1 LKASGQS
8 IANMSDQNDFR
19 RRRRSKLIG
28 FIIAEASALGL
39 LLLTGTVVMSSR
51 VVDSTLL
58 GAINVVLIVTA
69 AAVVAIPIL
78 FFALS
83 PILPRGRR

>member
-1 LKASGQS
+1 
-8 IANMSDQNDFR
+8 MPDQNNFR
-19 RRRRSKLIG
+19 QRRRSKFIG

-58 GAINVVLIVTA
+58 AAINVVLIVTA
-69 AAVVAIPIL
+69 AAVAAIPIL

-83 PILPRGRR
+83 PILPRDRR